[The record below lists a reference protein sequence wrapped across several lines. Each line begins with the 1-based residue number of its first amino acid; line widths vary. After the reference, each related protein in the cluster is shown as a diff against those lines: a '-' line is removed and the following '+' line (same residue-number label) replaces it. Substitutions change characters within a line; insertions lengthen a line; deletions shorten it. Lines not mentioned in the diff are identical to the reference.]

1 MPIRR
6 EKLEQ
11 HTRPLFF
18 KTALAAALCLGGGC
32 QTVPVDEQRL
42 VSKPCMQF
50 SDSALLTPH
59 PLLISLVET
68 GRASSN
74 GARPTGCSACGR

>member
-1 MPIRR
+1 MKEHHRKRIHW
-6 EKLEQ
+6 LSGWAAM
-11 HTRPLFF
+11 
-18 KTALAAALCLGGGC
+18 ALTLGLSCGC
-32 QTVPVDEQRL
+32 RTVPVDEQRL

-50 SDSALLTPH
+50 SDSPLLTPH

-68 GRASSN
+68 GRASAG